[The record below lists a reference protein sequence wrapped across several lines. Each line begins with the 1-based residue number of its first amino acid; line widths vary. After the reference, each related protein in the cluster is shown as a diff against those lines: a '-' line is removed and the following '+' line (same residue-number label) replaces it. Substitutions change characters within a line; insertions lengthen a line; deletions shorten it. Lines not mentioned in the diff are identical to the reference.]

1 MTALS
6 PSEVAKIAAEVE
18 EARRNS
24 IPATHADVEAFV
36 EALRAEV
43 KEDGEDVS
51 SALLALLKEAEDMLS
66 WDESELPSR
75 ESLTW
80 E

>member
-6 PSEVAKIAAEVE
+6 PSEVAKIAASLKDEK
-18 EARRNS
+18 S
-24 IPATHADVEAFV
+24 TKATHADVEAFV

-51 SALLALLKEAEDMLS
+51 SALLALLEEAEDMLT
-66 WDESELPSR
+66 WDEADLSSR

>member
-1 MTALS
+1 MTSLS
-6 PSEVAKIAAEVE
+6 PKTVEKIAAEVE
-18 EARRNS
+18 EARKNS
-24 IPATHADVEAFV
+24 TPATRADVEAYV
-36 EALRAEV
+36 RALRAEV

-51 SALLALLKEAEDMLS
+51 SALLTLLEEAEDMLT
-66 WDESELPSR
+66 WDEADLPSR

>member
-6 PSEVAKIAAEVE
+6 PSEVAKIAAEAE
-18 EARRNS
+18 EARKNS

-51 SALLALLKEAEDMLS
+51 SALLVLLEETIEMLS
-66 WDESELPSR
+66 WDEADLPSR